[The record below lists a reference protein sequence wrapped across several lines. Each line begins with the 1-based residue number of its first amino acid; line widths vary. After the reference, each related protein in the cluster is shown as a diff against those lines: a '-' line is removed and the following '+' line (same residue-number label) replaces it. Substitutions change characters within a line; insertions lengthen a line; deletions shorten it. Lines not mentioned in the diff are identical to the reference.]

1 MSDTNDRKKMQES
14 LEKLGLSENET
25 KVYLAVLGLGP
36 SPAVVIANQAQVKRS
51 TTYLVL
57 QHLISM
63 GLVSE
68 VADSKEKMFKAEDP
82 DRLTKLTRKMR
93 RRVVDAE
100 IELEKLLP
108 GLKAI
113 QKKIIESPKLNFYQ
127 GLEGI
132 KTITEE
138 ASAYPEPWY
147 YFGPVGEWMK
157 SLSQTGFEELVLDT
171 REYRHKVGRPTC
183 FMITDSDYYK
193 IKLFQKF
200 EPQIR
205 QARILSSLSKSKS
218 GFAIYGKKL
227 ALISLGD
234 MPFGAVIE
242 SAEVVDLVKMM
253 FLFIWQSLPE
263 EKASKGK

>member
-1 MSDTNDRKKMQES
+1 MTVKMQEK
-14 LEKLGLSENET
+14 LKKLGLSTNET
-25 KVYLAVLGLGP
+25 KVYLAVLELGI
-36 SPAVVIANQAQVKRS
+36 SLASTIANRSQVKRS
-51 TTYLVL
+51 TTYLAL
-57 QHLISM
+57 EHLISM

-82 DRLTKLTRKMR
+82 DKLTKLTRKMR
-93 RRVVDAE
+93 RQVIDAE

-113 QKKIIESPKLNFYQ
+113 QKKIIEAPKLNFYQ
-127 GLEGI
+127 GAEGI
-132 KTITEE
+132 KNIVME
-138 ASAYPEPWY
+138 ASEYPESWN
-147 YFGPVGEWMK
+147 YFGSIRGWTELWTEK
-157 SLSQTGFEELVLDT
+157 EFEAFAMESREL
-171 REYRHKVGRPTC
+171 RKKVNRPTTYLIVDESY
-183 FMITDSDYYK
+183 FEVK
-193 IKLFQKF
+193 IFQKY
-200 EPQIR
+200 EPEIR
-205 QARILSSLSKSKS
+205 QVKILKNLGKTNS